1 MLGPIKIAQLVSI
14 IFMISGIVL
23 FLYNIIKSKP
33 GNKRLYAEDPIKEQ
47 EERERVYFEED
58 GEDYV

>member
-1 MLGPIKIAQLVSI
+1 
-14 IFMISGIVL
+14 MISGIVL